1 MTGNRILKHISEKFQ
16 TYHHFRFDATK
27 PGLVSIKE
35 FPSTEEKTIKIMKN
49 QCILHFEGIPLVL
62 NPRGLV
68 AERA

>member
-1 MTGNRILKHISEKFQ
+1 MS
-16 TYHHFRFDATK
+16 FRFDATK

-68 AERA
+68 PERA